1 MKLISPVS
9 IRLFLPAFLLM
20 AWLQNPL
27 AAQPSSAFAYQP
39 GKVTPGTLVQYVKS
53 NLDGSKPSLITMYI
67 ADADCIE
74 VYKSEK
80 GLIDAA
86 DVIARMDWS
95 RFSFAHLDGGV
106 VTRSGKRES
115 RATVTLEKDKLLVK
129 IGTVSD
135 ELTVSVFP
143 VHVYNFDLMS
153 LNVTLPYLK
162 NPAFDFQF
170 SIVEPTFRSSPPLVE
185 DRGSVLAK
193 YVKAE
198 KFDGIDTWR
207 YEVRGKGMKD
217 QLSQLWINQSDGFL
231 QKWESPVPNNPGWNS
246 LKLVRQSQGKMNRDE
261 WNEYKKSNIGT
272 GMPAQK

>member
-1 MKLISPVS
+1 MKLISPGS
-9 IRLFLPAFLLM
+9 IRLFLSALLLM

-27 AAQPSSAFAYQP
+27 AAQPSSSFAYQP

-53 NLDGSKPSLITMYI
+53 NLDGSKPALITMYV
-67 ADADCIE
+67 ADPDRIE

-80 GLIDAA
+80 ALVDAA
-86 DVIARMDWS
+86 DVTARMDWS
-95 RFSFAHLDGGV
+95 RFSFAQLDGGV
-106 VTRSGKRES
+106 LTRSGKRES
-115 RATVTLEKDKLLVK
+115 RATVTQEKDKLLVK

-185 DRGSVLAK
+185 DRGLVLAR
-193 YVKAE
+193 YVKTE
-198 KFDGIDTWR
+198 KLDGIDTWR

-217 QLSQLWINQSDGFL
+217 QLSHLWINQADGFI

-246 LKLVRQSQGKMNRDE
+246 LKLVRHGQGKMTINE
-261 WNEYKKSNIGT
+261 WNKYKKSSIGI
-272 GMPAQK
+272 GVPDSK